1 MPDFRSLVHTRLRD
15 SAEALADAA
24 VDILDACTRE
34 ALIEGL
40 TRMSAH
46 EGTLWLLDEARTL
59 LRPRFNSG
67 PRAAEF
73 VGRFLQPLRAGMIS
87 MVVATEQPICEN
99 EVHKSQRQDPTLDT
113 ELGLRTCAMVAVP
126 LYYAGEL
133 RGVISAVKLKPAQ
146 GPAEDPPGFTMGD
159 LQQLQRTASLV
170 SRLIEHR
177 LLTAILGSE
186 FLG

>member
-1 MPDFRSLVHTRLRD
+1 MPDFRTLVHARLRD
-15 SAEALADAA
+15 SAEAFADAEA
-24 VDILDACTRE
+24 EVLDVCTRE
-34 ALIEGL
+34 ALVEGL
-40 TRMSAH
+40 NRMGAH
-46 EGTLWLLDEARTL
+46 EGTVWLLDEERAF

-67 PRAAEF
+67 PRATDF
-73 VGRFLQPLRAGMIS
+73 VGRFQQSLRSGMIS

-99 EVHKSQRQDPTLDT
+99 EVHKNQRQDPTLDT

-133 RGVISAVKLKPAQ
+133 RGVISAVKLKPAA
-146 GPAEDPPGFTMGD
+146 GPAGDPPGFSMGN

-177 LLTAILGSE
+177 LLSEILGSE